1 MTATAPRTGEGLR
14 VAVAGASGFVGSAL
28 VPRLEARGH
37 TVIRIGR
44 GMLGATDV
52 MWDPEK
58 AWIDVSRLDRIDAAI
73 NLTGENIG
81 QRWSADVKRRI
92 VESRVRSTALLAGT
106 IANLSPRP
114 RALVNMSAVGYYG
127 NGGDLAL
134 DEGSVSGDGF
144 LAGVVRQWEAATKAA
159 SDAGIRVT
167 CARCGVILHPSASI
181 LERLVPIFNFGG
193 GGKIGSGEQWISWI
207 ALTDALRGLV
217 HLLGEESLG
226 GAVNLT
232 SPEPVTN
239 ARFVKALARV
249 LHRPAMLTV
258 PELAVKLLYGE
269 MGQETVLAGQRV
281 LPRRLM
287 EAGFV
292 FQFPAVDDAIRHEM
306 GISD

>member
-1 MTATAPRTGEGLR
+1 VRGTAGVVWDPDKARID
-14 VAVAGASGFVGSAL
+14 AS
-28 VPRLEARGH
+28 RLEG
-37 TVIRIGR
+37 
-44 GMLGATDV
+44 
-52 MWDPEK
+52 
-58 AWIDVSRLDRIDAAI
+58 IDAAI

-106 IANLSPRP
+106 LATLSPRP

-127 NGGDLAL
+127 NRGDNAL
-134 DEGSVSGDGF
+134 DERSVSGDGF
-144 LAGVVRQWEAATKAA
+144 LAGVVRQWEGATKAA

-181 LERLVPIFNFGG
+181 LERLIPIFKLGG
-193 GGKIGSGEQWISWI
+193 GSRIGSGRQWISWI

-217 HLLGEESLG
+217 YLLGDESLG
-226 GAVNLT
+226 GAVNVT

-239 ARFVKALARV
+239 AQFVETLARV
-249 LHRPAMLTV
+249 LHRPALMTV

-281 LPRRLM
+281 LPRRLL
-287 EAGFV
+287 EAGFA
-292 FQFPAVDDAIRHEM
+292 FQYPLVEDAIRHEI
-306 GISD
+306 GVSN